1 MGQKLRARAGRAGA
15 PRWRLPGGRRT
26 AVIAGSALALLVA
39 SVVTWLVWPE
49 GSPDPR
55 ARVYRDVSACLLTGS
70 GGVNDPAA
78 APVWAGMQAASL
90 ETRGKVQYLEV
101 DGPQT
106 REQAATY
113 LATLVNSRC
122 DLILSVGDAANGAVV
137 AAAPTYTNVRF
148 VLVGTGARRDN
159 VSVVEEQEP
168 AAISRTVEAL
178 VAEALKG

>member
-1 MGQKLRARAGRAGA
+1 M
-15 PRWRLPGGRRT
+15 
-26 AVIAGSALALLVA
+26 
-39 SVVTWLVWPE
+39 
-49 GSPDPR
+49 
-55 ARVYRDVSACLLTGS
+55 
-70 GGVNDPAA
+70 
-78 APVWAGMQAASL
+78 
-90 ETRGKVQYLEV
+90 QYLEV